1 MKALESPLVSSV
13 VGGVAFLATWLF
25 TLLSAAPS
33 IRPAAAPA
41 KTIIAPD
48 GTVVAAPSHPVES
61 WVYYN
66 PEVDLLMKELKSER
80 KALATK
86 EQELQ
91 ALADRLKAE
100 RTELDQVAASVK
112 KMQSEIDQQLTDI
125 KAEEIPNL
133 KRLAKT
139 YSTMTPAGAAELLSK
154 LDDVPVV
161 KTLAVMK
168 EAEVGPILE
177 ALTRMGPTEATRAAA
192 LTEKIRLAKQPA
204 ATKGKP

>member
-1 MKALESPLVSSV
+1 MKALESPLVSSL

-33 IRPAAAPA
+33 IRPAAPVH
-41 KTIIAPD
+41 TVVAPD
-48 GTVVAAPSHPVES
+48 GTVISAPTHPVES
-61 WVYYN
+61 WIYYN
-66 PEVDLLMKELKSER
+66 PEVDLLLKELKSER
-80 KALATK
+80 KALTDR
-86 EQELQ
+86 ERELQ
-91 ALADRLKAE
+91 SLAQRLKAE

-112 KMQSEIDQQLTDI
+112 KMQAEIDQQLTEI
-125 KAEEIPNL
+125 KAEEVPNL

-139 YSTMTPAGAAELLSK
+139 YSTMTPAGAAELLGK

-161 KTLAVMK
+161 KTLALMK

-177 ALTRMGPTEATRAAA
+177 AMTRMGPAEATRAAA

>member
-1 MKALESPLVSSV
+1 MKALESPLVSSL

-33 IRPAAAPA
+33 IRPAAPA
-41 KTIIAPD
+41 QTVVTPD
-48 GTVVAAPSHPVES
+48 GTVIPAPTHPVES
-61 WVYYN
+61 WIYYN
-66 PEVDLLMKELKSER
+66 PEVDLLLKELKSER
-80 KALATK
+80 KALTAR

-100 RTELDQVAASVK
+100 RSELEQVAAAVK
-112 KMQSEIDQQLTDI
+112 KMQAEIDQQLTEI
-125 KAEEIPNL
+125 KAEEVPNL

-139 YSTMTPAGAAELLSK
+139 YSTMTPAGAAELLGK

-168 EAEVGPILE
+168 EAEIGPILE
-177 ALTRMGPTEATRAAA
+177 AMTRMGPTEAARAAA

-204 ATKGKP
+204 AAKGKP